1 MNHKEEQN
9 LRSSIRSLIRYV
21 KTKKLNEEQELRG
34 IIRAFMD
41 EEMKTLDERQ
51 TADVDPTPNKS
62 TGINVLEELLK
73 KIVPVLEDDFK
84 SMTTDPEQRKS
95 FRAHIVQAIID
106 TLTPIEAN
114 NEAGD
119 GEADGLTEENVQC
132 GEGEKEINGKC
143 YPASPTDMGRKVGQ
157 TPMEEEI
164 DIEITDDATG
174 PEDNDKFIDIRTDS
188 EISADTEPEDPREDF
203 GIEGADET
211 GRNIAYST
219 FKKIESNIIDSY
231 ELLSNPEDQELFY
244 DYLIANTKLYFD
256 KFETELTGS
265 VEEPTNQAYDMAK
278 NDAGGEEE
286 AMMEDLSRPTADE
299 IALGL

>member
-1 MNHKEEQN
+1 MNFKEEQE

-21 KTKKLNEEQELRG
+21 KTKRLNEEGELRQ
-34 IIRAFMD
+34 IINSLF
-41 EEMKTLDERQ
+41 EYELKTLNERQ

-106 TLTPIEAN
+106 TLTPVDAN
-114 NEAGD
+114 TKAGD
-119 GEADGLTEENVQC
+119 MEAAEN
-132 GEGEKEINGKC
+132 
-143 YPASPTDMGRKVGQ
+143 AL
-157 TPMEEEI
+157 EEEI
-164 DIEITDDATG
+164 DIQITDDEAG
-174 PEDNDKFIDIRTDS
+174 PIDDEKFIDIRTDA
-188 EISADTEPEDPREDF
+188 EKSADEEPEDPRQAF
-203 GIEGADET
+203 GIEGADDT

-244 DYLIANTKLYFD
+244 DYLIANVKLYFD
-256 KFETELTGS
+256 KFETELAGS

-278 NDAGGEEE
+278 DQEQT
-286 AMMEDLSRPTADE
+286 DLSEPTADE
-299 IALGL
+299 IDLGL

>member
-1 MNHKEEQN
+1 MNHKEERE
-9 LRSSIRSLIRYV
+9 LRSSIRSLIQHV
-21 KTKKLNEEQELRG
+21 KTKRLTEENELRT
-34 IIRAFMD
+34 IVRSLLD
-41 EEMKTLDERQ
+41 YEMKTLNERQ

-106 TLTPIEAN
+106 TLTPVEAN

-119 GEADGLTEENVQC
+119 AEAAADEAL
-132 GEGEKEINGKC
+132 
-143 YPASPTDMGRKVGQ
+143 
-157 TPMEEEI
+157 EEEI
-164 DIEITDDATG
+164 DIEITDEPG
-174 PEDNDKFIDIRTDS
+174 PEDDEKFIDIRTDA
-188 EISADTEPEDPREDF
+188 ERSAADEPADPREDF

-256 KFETELTGS
+256 KFETELAGS

-278 NDAGGEEE
+278 SEEGGME
-286 AMMEDLSRPTADE
+286 AETDLSEPTPDE
-299 IALGL
+299 IDLGL

>member
-1 MNHKEEQN
+1 MNFKEEHE

-21 KTKKLNEEQELRG
+21 KTKRLNEESQLRQIISSLLEHELK
-34 IIRAFMD
+34 A
-41 EEMKTLDERQ
+41 LNERQ

-106 TLTPIEAN
+106 TLTPVDAN
-114 NEAGD
+114 TKAGD
-119 GEADGLTEENVQC
+119 MEAAEN
-132 GEGEKEINGKC
+132 
-143 YPASPTDMGRKVGQ
+143 AL
-157 TPMEEEI
+157 EEEI
-164 DIEITDDATG
+164 DIQITDDEAG
-174 PEDNDKFIDIRTDS
+174 PIDDEKFIDIRTDA
-188 EISADTEPEDPREDF
+188 EKSADEEPEDPRQAF
-203 GIEGADET
+203 GIEGADDT

-244 DYLIANTKLYFD
+244 DYLIANVKLYFD
-256 KFETELTGS
+256 KFETELAGS

-278 NDAGGEEE
+278 DQEQT
-286 AMMEDLSRPTADE
+286 DLSEPTADE
-299 IALGL
+299 IDLGL

>member
-1 MNHKEEQN
+1 MNFREEQE
-9 LRSSIRSLIRYV
+9 LRSSIRSLIRHV
-21 KTKKLNEEQELRG
+21 KSKRLTEEKELRG
-34 IIRAFMD
+34 IIRSLLD
-41 EEMKTLDERQ
+41 YELQTLNERQ

-95 FRAHIVQAIID
+95 FRAHIVQAIVD

-114 NEAGD
+114 NDAGEDEAA
-119 GEADGLTEENVQC
+119 ADSLEEV
-132 GEGEKEINGKC
+132 
-143 YPASPTDMGRKVGQ
+143 
-157 TPMEEEI
+157 I
-164 DIEITDDATG
+164 DIDIGDDG
-174 PEDNDKFIDIRTDS
+174 PEDDDKFIDIRTDA
-188 EISADTEPEDPREDF
+188 ERNADQEPEDPRQDF

-211 GRNIAYST
+211 GRNIAYAT

-256 KFETELTGS
+256 KFETELAGS

-278 NDAGGEEE
+278 DQEQT
-286 AMMEDLSRPTADE
+286 DLSEPTADE
-299 IALGL
+299 VELGI

>member
-1 MNHKEEQN
+1 MNFKEEHE

-21 KTKKLNEEQELRG
+21 KTKRLNEESQLRQIISSLLEHELK
-34 IIRAFMD
+34 A
-41 EEMKTLDERQ
+41 LNERQ

-106 TLTPIEAN
+106 TLTPVDAN
-114 NEAGD
+114 TKAGD
-119 GEADGLTEENVQC
+119 MEAAEN
-132 GEGEKEINGKC
+132 
-143 YPASPTDMGRKVGQ
+143 AL
-157 TPMEEEI
+157 EEEI
-164 DIEITDDATG
+164 DIQITDDEAG
-174 PEDNDKFIDIRTDS
+174 PIDDEKFIDIRTDA
-188 EISADTEPEDPREDF
+188 EKSADEEPEDPREDF

-244 DYLIANTKLYFD
+244 DYLIANVKLYFD
-256 KFETELTGS
+256 KFETELAGS

-278 NDAGGEEE
+278 DQEQA
-286 AMMEDLSRPTADE
+286 DLSEPTADE
-299 IALGL
+299 IDLGL

>member
-1 MNHKEEQN
+1 MNFKEEQE

-21 KTKKLNEEQELRG
+21 KTKRLNEESQLRQIISSLLEHEL
-34 IIRAFMD
+34 
-41 EEMKTLDERQ
+41 KTLNERQ

-106 TLTPIEAN
+106 TLTPVEAN
-114 NEAGD
+114 TKAGEQEAAVD
-119 GEADGLTEENVQC
+119 AL
-132 GEGEKEINGKC
+132 
-143 YPASPTDMGRKVGQ
+143 
-157 TPMEEEI
+157 EEEI
-164 DIEITDDATG
+164 DIEITDDESG
-174 PEDNDKFIDIRTDS
+174 PMDDDKFIDIRTDA
-188 EISADTEPEDPREDF
+188 EKSADDEPEDPRQDF

-244 DYLIANTKLYFD
+244 DYLIANVKLYFD
-256 KFETELTGS
+256 KFETELAGS

-278 NDAGGEEE
+278 DQEQT
-286 AMMEDLSRPTADE
+286 DLSQPTADE
-299 IALGL
+299 VELGL

>member
-1 MNHKEEQN
+1 MNLREEQE
-9 LRSSIRSLIRYV
+9 LRSSIRSLIRHV
-21 KTKKLNEEQELRG
+21 KSKRLNEEKELRG
-34 IIRAFMD
+34 VIRSLLD
-41 EEMKTLDERQ
+41 YELQTLNERQ

-95 FRAHIVQAIID
+95 FRAHIVQAIVD

-119 GEADGLTEENVQC
+119 AEAAADSLEEV
-132 GEGEKEINGKC
+132 
-143 YPASPTDMGRKVGQ
+143 
-157 TPMEEEI
+157 I
-164 DIEITDDATG
+164 DIDIGDDG
-174 PEDNDKFIDIRTDS
+174 PEDDDKFIDIRTDA
-188 EISADTEPEDPREDF
+188 ERNADQEPEDPRQDF

-211 GRNIAYST
+211 GRNIAYAT

-256 KFETELTGS
+256 KFETELAGS

-278 NDAGGEEE
+278 DQEQT
-286 AMMEDLSRPTADE
+286 DLTQPTADE
-299 IALGL
+299 VELGI

>member
-1 MNHKEEQN
+1 MNHKEEQS

-21 KTKKLNEEQELRG
+21 KTKKLNEERELRG
-34 IIRAFMD
+34 IIRAFMN

-106 TLTPIEAN
+106 TLTPVEAN
-114 NEAGD
+114 TKAGDNEAAAD
-119 GEADGLTEENVQC
+119 EAL
-132 GEGEKEINGKC
+132 
-143 YPASPTDMGRKVGQ
+143 
-157 TPMEEEI
+157 EEEI
-164 DIEITDDATG
+164 DIEITDDVTG
-174 PEDNDKFIDIRTDS
+174 ASDDDKFIDIRTDS
-188 EISADTEPEDPREDF
+188 EISADTEPEDPRDNF

-219 FKKIESNIIDSY
+219 FKKIESNIIDSF

-256 KFETELTGS
+256 KFETELSGS

-278 NDAGGEEE
+278 NDAGGGEE